1 MRKKRIDLQVEGM
14 TCAACSSMVERGLK
28 KIEGV
33 SDIHVNLATGKATI
47 AFNPDDADE
56 LTFIDAIKNMGYDVV
71 FEKVILPIGGMNCA
85 ACSSRVERTLN
96 KLDGVIKAHVNLATE
111 KATID
116 YFPDQTGIAD
126 FKKVIGTIG
135 FFVKE
140 SEKEEKQKRV
150 EEKEDED
157 MKKVKEARNRLIVA
171 WVFTGPMTIIM
182 FVMWVTHIHFLHLYH
197 HLIMFLL
204 ATPVVFW
211 AGHKTNQSAV
221 KGLIHLNPSMDA
233 LIFLGVFAS
242 YGIAIASFFL
252 NIPSFAM
259 PAAMI
264 MAFHLIG
271 RYLETLAR
279 GRASQAIKKLLK
291 LEAKSARIL
300 VEGEEVEVAIEKVQV
315 GDIMVVRPGEK
326 IPTDGVVVNGGSS
339 VDESMATGES
349 MPVKKKKGD
358 DVIGATLN
366 QQGLL
371 NVKATKVGKDTF
383 LSQVIKMVEEC
394 QGTKVPIQEFADR
407 ITYFFVPTIITI
419 AVLTFAAWLIFPDFF
434 MAVADKAQHFLPWV
448 NPSLGIVALA
458 LFAAITVLVIACPCA
473 LGLATPTA
481 LMVGS
486 GMGAEK
492 GILIRRGEAIQ
503 TLQDVK
509 AIVFDKTGTITSGKP
524 GVTDIVPVDGLD
536 ENELLRIAGSVE
548 AGSEHP
554 LGQAIVNEAKGR
566 GLKLN
571 GFEEFKAVT
580 GQGVKGKING
590 DDVLIGSPKL
600 MRQWSVSVDDMK
612 HVFEKLEDEAKT
624 VMLVAVAGK
633 TVGLIAVADT
643 LKKDSIDAIKEL
655 NRMGFETVMITGD
668 NERTGRAIAERVGIE
683 RVLAEVMP
691 GDKVEEVKRL
701 QDTLGMV
708 AMVGDGINDAP
719 ALTQANVGIAIGTG
733 TDIAIESSDIT
744 LLRGEL
750 SAVVSA
756 VKLSYNTFRK
766 IKQNLFWAFFYNLIA
781 IPVAVMGLLHPV
793 IGMSAMAI
801 SSLFVVTNSLT
812 LKRLSIEPKEGRK
825 EGRPFVN
832 KKNC

>member
-1 MRKKRIDLQVEGM
+1 METKRIDLPVGGM
-14 TCAACSSMVERGLK
+14 TCAACSSRVERGLK

-33 SDIHVNLATGKATI
+33 SDVHVNLATGKAMI
-47 AFNPDDADE
+47 AFNPDDTNE
-56 LTFIDAIKNMGYDVV
+56 LTFIDAIKNMGYEVRS
-71 FEKVILPIGGMNCA
+71 EKVILPIGGMNCA

-96 KLDGVIKAHVNLATE
+96 KLDGVMQAHVNLATE
-111 KATID
+111 KATIEYLPNKIRID
-116 YFPDQTGIAD
+116 D
-126 FKKVIGTIG
+126 FKETISKIG

-140 SEKEEKQKRV
+140 DEKETTKEGEEKEE
-150 EEKEDED
+150 EDV
-157 MKKVKEARNRLIVA
+157 KKVREARNRLIIA
-171 WVFTGPMTIIM
+171 WSFTGPMTVLM
-182 FVMWVTHIHFLHLYH
+182 LVMWLSHVHFLHLYH
-197 HLIMFLL
+197 HWIMFLL

-211 AGHKTNQSAV
+211 AGHKTNKSAI
-221 KGLIHLNPSMDA
+221 KGLLHLNPNMDA

-242 YGIAIASFFL
+242 YIITIASFFV
-252 NIPSFAM
+252 NVPSFAM

-264 MAFHLIG
+264 LAFHLIG
-271 RYLETLAR
+271 RYLETMAR

-300 VEGEEVEVAIEKVQV
+300 VEGEEVEVPIEKVQA
-315 GDIMVVRPGEK
+315 GDVMIVRPGEK
-326 IPTDGVVVNGGSS
+326 IPTDGVVVNGESS

-358 DVIGATLN
+358 EMIGATLN

-407 ITYFFVPTIITI
+407 TTYFFVPTIIAI

-434 MAVADKAQHFLPWV
+434 TTIANKAQHYLPWV

-524 GVTDIVPVDGLD
+524 GVTDIVPGDGFD
-536 ENELLRIAGSVE
+536 ENELLKIAGSIE

-571 GFEEFKAVT
+571 GLEGFEAVT
-580 GQGVKGKING
+580 GQGVRGKING
-590 DDVLIGSPKL
+590 DEVLIGSPKL
-600 MRQWSVSVDDMK
+600 MDQYQVSLDTMK
-612 HVFEKLEDEAKT
+612 NMFEKLEDEAKT

-633 TVGLIAVADT
+633 PVGLIAVADT
-643 LKKDSIDAIKEL
+643 LKGDSADAIREL
-655 NRMGFETVMITGD
+655 RDMGFETVMITGD
-668 NERTGRAIAERVGIE
+668 NKRTGRAIAEKVGIE

-691 GDKVEEVKRL
+691 GDKVEEIKRL
-701 QDTLGMV
+701 QDKLGMV

-719 ALTQANVGIAIGTG
+719 ALTQANVGIALGTG

-744 LLRGEL
+744 LVRGKL

-756 VKLSYNTFRK
+756 VKLSHNTFRK

-812 LKRLSIEPKEGRK
+812 LKRLSIEPSFRTVVK
-825 EGRPFVN
+825 
-832 KKNC
+832 

>member
-1 MRKKRIDLQVEGM
+1 METKRIDLPVGGM
-14 TCAACSSMVERGLK
+14 TCAACSSRVERGLK

-33 SDIHVNLATGKATI
+33 SDVHVKLATGKAMI
-47 AFNPDDADE
+47 AFNPDDTNE
-56 LTFIDAIKNMGYDVV
+56 HTFIDAIKNMGYEVKSD
-71 FEKVILPIGGMNCA
+71 KVILPIGGMNCA

-96 KLDGVIKAHVNLATE
+96 KLDGVMQAHVNLATE
-111 KATID
+111 KATIEYLPNKIRMD
-116 YFPDQTGIAD
+116 D
-126 FKKVIGTIG
+126 FKETISKIG

-140 SEKEEKQKRV
+140 DEKETSREG
-150 EEKEDED
+150 EGKEDED
-157 MKKVKEARNRLIVA
+157 VKKVKEARNRLITA
-171 WVFTGPMTIIM
+171 WAFTGPMVVIM
-182 FVMWVTHIHFLHLYH
+182 LVMWLSHIHFLHLYH
-197 HLIMFLL
+197 NLIMFLL
-204 ATPVVFW
+204 ATPVFFW
-211 AGHKTNQSAV
+211 AGNKTNKSAI
-221 KGLIHLNPSMDA
+221 KGLLHLNPNMDA

-242 YGIAIASFFL
+242 YIITIASFFVSV
-252 NIPSFAM
+252 PSFAM

-264 MAFHLIG
+264 LAFHLIG
-271 RYLETLAR
+271 RYLETMAR

-300 VEGEEVEVAIEKVQV
+300 VEGEEVEVPIEKVQA
-315 GDIMVVRPGEK
+315 GDVMIVRPGEK
-326 IPTDGVVVNGGSS
+326 IPTDGVVVNGESS

-349 MPVKKKKGD
+349 MPVEKKKGD
-358 DVIGATLN
+358 EVIGATLN

-407 ITYFFVPTIITI
+407 TTYFFVPTIIAI

-434 MAVADKAQHFLPWV
+434 TTIANKAQHYLPWV

-524 GVTDIVPVDGLD
+524 GVTDIVPGDGFN
-536 ENELLRIAGSVE
+536 ENELLKIAGSIE

-554 LGQAIVNEAKGR
+554 LGQAIVNEAKER

-571 GFEEFKAVT
+571 GLEGFEAVT
-580 GQGVKGKING
+580 GQGVRGKVNG
-590 DDVLIGSPKL
+590 NEVLIGSPKL
-600 MRQWSVSVDDMK
+600 MHQSQVSLDTMK
-612 HVFEKLEDEAKT
+612 NMFEKLEDEAKT

-633 TVGLIAVADT
+633 PVGLIAVADT
-643 LKKDSIDAIKEL
+643 LKGDSADAIREL
-655 NRMGFETVMITGD
+655 RDMGFETVMITGD
-668 NERTGRAIAERVGIE
+668 NKRTGKAIAEKVGIE

-691 GDKVEEVKRL
+691 GGKVEEVKRL
-701 QDTLGMV
+701 QGKLGMV

-719 ALTQANVGIAIGTG
+719 ALTQANVGIALGTG

-744 LLRGEL
+744 LVRGDL

-756 VKLSYNTFRK
+756 VKLSHNTFRK

-812 LKRLSIEPKEGRK
+812 LKRLSIEPAFRS
-825 EGRPFVN
+825 
-832 KKNC
+832 

>member
-1 MRKKRIDLQVEGM
+1 MEKKRIDLQVGGM
-14 TCAACSSMVERGLK
+14 TCAACSSRVERGLK
-28 KIEGV
+28 KIAGV
-33 SDIHVNLATGKATI
+33 DEVHVNLATGKAMI

-56 LTFIDAIKNMGYDVV
+56 RTFIDAIKNMGYEVKS
-71 FEKVILPIGGMNCA
+71 EKVILPIGGMNCA

-111 KATID
+111 KATIE
-116 YFPDQTGIAD
+116 YLPN
-126 FKKVIGTIG
+126 KIGMDDLKETISNIG

-140 SEKEEKQKRV
+140 EEKEISGEG
-150 EEKEDED
+150 EGKEDED
-157 MKKVKEARNRLIVA
+157 VKKVKEARNRLIIA
-171 WVFTGPMTIIM
+171 WSFTGPMLVIM
-182 FVMWVTHIHFLHLYH
+182 LVMWLSHVHFLHLYH

-211 AGHKTNQSAV
+211 AGHKTNKSAV
-221 KGLIHLNPSMDA
+221 KGLLHLNPNMDA

-242 YGIAIASFFL
+242 YIITIASFFV

-264 MAFHLIG
+264 LAFHLIG
-271 RYLETLAR
+271 RYLETMAR

-300 VEGEEVEVAIEKVQV
+300 VEGEEVEVPIEKVQV
-315 GDIMVVRPGEK
+315 GDVMIIRPGEK
-326 IPTDGVVVNGGSS
+326 IPTDGVVVTGESS
-339 VDESMATGES
+339 IDESMATGES
-349 MPVKKKKGD
+349 MPVEKKEGD
-358 DVIGATLN
+358 EVIGATLN

-407 ITYFFVPTIITI
+407 ITYFFVPTIIAI

-434 MAVADKAQHFLPWV
+434 TTIANKAQYYLPWV
-448 NPSLGIVALA
+448 NPSLGITALA

-524 GVTDIVPVDGLD
+524 GVTDIVPGDGFD
-536 ENELLRIAGSVE
+536 ENELLKIAGSIEV
-548 AGSEHP
+548 GSEHP

-566 GLKLN
+566 RLKLN
-571 GFEEFKAVT
+571 GFEEFEAVT

-590 DDVLIGSPKL
+590 DEVLIGSPKL
-600 MRQWSVSVDDMK
+600 MHQSRVSLDTMK
-612 HVFEKLEDEAKT
+612 NMFEKLEDEAKT

-633 TVGLIAVADT
+633 PVGLIAVADT
-643 LKKDSIDAIKEL
+643 LKGDSADAIGEL
-655 NRMGFETVMITGD
+655 RDMGFETVMITGD
-668 NERTGRAIAERVGIE
+668 NKRTGKAIAEKVGIE

-701 QDTLGMV
+701 QDKLGMV

-719 ALTQANVGIAIGTG
+719 ALTQANVGIALGTG

-744 LLRGEL
+744 LVRGDL

-756 VKLSYNTFRK
+756 VKLSHNTFRK
-766 IKQNLFWAFFYNLIA
+766 IKQNLFWAFFYNVAL
-781 IPVAVMGLLHPV
+781 IPVAAGVLYPFEFFPAILRQLHP
-793 IGMSAMAI
+793 IFAALAMSI
-801 SSLFVVTNSLT
+801 SSITVVSNSLLLYKT
-812 LKRLSIEPKEGRK
+812 KTD
-825 EGRPFVN
+825 
-832 KKNC
+832 